1 MSRYYSIT
9 TYDHGRRA
17 SFCDSYT
24 GLGMAKSE
32 ARKIVG
38 ERGPCCH
45 AIIAQEL
52 PRPAGH
58 AFGARWEPVSLCR
71 HDECGQIQFEP
82 PAAAA
87 H

>member
-24 GLGMAKSE
+24 GLGIAKDE
-32 ARKIVG
+32 ARKIVT
-38 ERGPCCH
+38 ERGPGCH
-45 AIIAQEL
+45 AVIAREL

-71 HDECGQIQFEP
+71 HGERGQIQFEP
-82 PAAAA
+82 TAAAT